1 MLIEKLQ
8 TICTSATFPNDL
20 PRMLAQLKC
29 HEPIMIRSKNVSLQK
44 VYNSI
49 LYRPEVEKKRDI
61 LLQLIES
68 VKFQQC
74 FVFASSH
81 SFAQSASLYL
91 NAKGWANTMLSGSLD
106 QRDRTQAWE
115 QLVDKET
122 TILVATDLACRGLDS
137 HHADL
142 IIHMDPS
149 KDNAS
154 MSHRVGRSG
163 RFGGHGESI
172 QVAVNDEDLEKYKN
186 FSKFMNY
193 EEIIHKDQE
202 KLVNT
207 INKRLESENII
218 REQEKEH
225 FKEEEIVETTTIEVQ
240 EAPEIPAFVHT
251 GSSADLIVSGR
262 KEEISEREGEK
273 YVPTIEESKPHDDSL
288 GESLSSP
295 KPGPIR
301 KPTRTSKKL
310 DFEKTAQKQT
320 IRIPP
325 IWETLGVPKPRLEN
339 TAVADTEVFL
349 DSIDK
354 MNDEEFS
361 EWRKTVKPRSEKQF
375 EERQDEI
382 SSESESEYSSSS
394 PSEDE
399 DQEIPGMVEYVQNL
413 TILRNFSF

>member
-1 MLIEKLQ
+1 MLVEKLQ
-8 TICTSATFPNDL
+8 TICTSATFPDDL

-49 LYRPEVEKKRDI
+49 LYRPEIEKKRDI
-61 LLQLIES
+61 LLELIES

-81 SFAQSASLYL
+81 SFAQSASLFL
-91 NAKGWANTMLSGSLD
+91 NSKGWANTMLSGSLD

-142 IIHMDPS
+142 IIHVDPS
-149 KDNAS
+149 KDNAN

-172 QVAVNDEDLEKYKN
+172 QIAVNDEDLEKYKD
-186 FSKFMNY
+186 FAKFMNY
-193 EEIIHKDQE
+193 DEVIHRDQA
-202 KLVNT
+202 KLVK
-207 INKRLESENII
+207 IVNKRLESENKIK
-218 REQEKEH
+218 EQEKEH
-225 FKEEEIVETTTIEVQ
+225 FKEEEIVETTTIEV
-240 EAPEIPAFVHT
+240 AKSPEIHSQELIDA
-251 GSSADLIVSGR
+251 GASADLIKNVR
-262 KEEISEREGEK
+262 KEKLSELEEEK
-273 YVPTIEESKPHDDSL
+273 YVPTIEESTPHNESIA
-288 GESLSSP
+288 ESLSSP

-301 KPTRTSKKL
+301 KPSGTSKKL
-310 DFEKTAQKQT
+310 DFENPPNKRSQT

-325 IWETLGVPKPRLEN
+325 IWETLGVPRPGKHLEN
-339 TAVADTEVFL
+339 TVVADTEVFL

-361 EWRKTVKPRSEKQF
+361 EWRRTVKPRSEKIF
-375 EERQDEI
+375 DERRVEI
-382 SSESESEYSSSS
+382 SASESEFSSSS
-394 PSEDE
+394 EEDE
-399 DQEIPGMVEYVQNL
+399 DDVKNQKIPGMVEN
-413 TILRNFSF
+413 RNYL